1 MTNILYDICHR
12 HTVGTELKNTVVTS
26 EKEEI
31 AMQLLTVKN
40 IHTHNGFTPGYFI
53 FKQGP
58 LSFSLAY

>member
-1 MTNILYDICHR
+1 
-12 HTVGTELKNTVVTS
+12 
-26 EKEEI
+26 
-31 AMQLLTVKN
+31 MQLLTVKN